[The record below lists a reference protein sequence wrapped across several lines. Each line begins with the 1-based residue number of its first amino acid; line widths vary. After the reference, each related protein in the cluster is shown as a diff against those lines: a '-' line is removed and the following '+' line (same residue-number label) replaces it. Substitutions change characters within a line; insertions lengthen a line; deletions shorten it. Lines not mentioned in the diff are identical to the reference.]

1 MSKQLILKLCFGL
14 EMHVILKSVDK
25 SW

>member
-14 EMHVILKSVDK
+14 EMYVILKSVDK